1 MGPGSEWGVRGSRAP
16 ISAKKQGR
24 GSFRGKG
31 RGMGGGDKAREQS
44 QGERG
49 RGLGQD
55 CNGTTMRSWPA
66 IGPRA
71 GWGRWIR
78 MGNRSGLC
86 ICACVTRQWEGQNGG
101 RSASKWAERGW
112 VQALRKSRR
121 ATARKEGVGG
131 WESGIV
137 GFRMRSELME
147 QYLGHSGMKRGRGL
161 GLG

>member
-31 RGMGGGDKAREQS
+31 RGMGGGDKARES
-44 QGERG
+44 RARRERG

-55 CNGTTMRSWPA
+55 CNGTTMRSCPA
-66 IGPRA
+66 MGPRA

-86 ICACVTRQWEGQNGG
+86 IYECVT
-101 RSASKWAERGW
+101 
-112 VQALRKSRR
+112 
-121 ATARKEGVGG
+121 
-131 WESGIV
+131 
-137 GFRMRSELME
+137 
-147 QYLGHSGMKRGRGL
+147 
-161 GLG
+161 